1 MPLYLSTL
9 VDARMREPA
18 HAQHGKRKNTHLD
31 AKKHLLQQLLWELS
45 FPLSSQ
51 THRAGNITEG

>member
-9 VDARMREPA
+9 VDARMQETTR
-18 HAQHGKRKNTHLD
+18 AQHGKRKNTHLD

-51 THRAGNITEG
+51 IHKAGNITIG